1 MEQYRKFKENAIDKM
16 VTEFFLQNLII
27 NISDILLVVV
37 GELTYSEQLLLNKIK
52 EESKKQNKRRIFII
66 HNLKEFRTKEQVED
80 YIKNSLLKCSL
91 FDLKKRTWIST
102 KKDEDKKDKIIING
116 KEENEIKMEDSEK
129 SDENMNII
137 NLNDE
142 EEIKINPKDKNIVDD
157 FNEESK
163 LNKIHFT
170 EIINYGDK
178 KQLEIYHLILANE
191 DSEAGKIYNEYTYN
205 FIENFYNLIEEPKIS
220 DIFQQI
226 RDNFKELS
234 NIIILNNNL
243 NKFEFN
249 GIEKIIK
256 DKRMKLDY
264 KEDLILK
271 KIYRDGLGFSFFKT
285 DNFEP
290 KYNYFKPDEKT
301 LEIRIEIP
309 GNSICEIS
317 HEVKGD
323 KTIITVKGIKK
334 RDNQPEKLKYNLFN
348 IREFS
353 EFELNIPLK
362 TEYFQINQ
370 TKPKEGYPKLVNG
383 ICLIQYE
390 LAQKGEKIEIQT
402 EEVF

>member
-1 MEQYRKFKENAIDKM
+1 
-16 VTEFFLQNLII
+16 
-27 NISDILLVVV
+27 
-37 GELTYSEQLLLNKIK
+37 
-52 EESKKQNKRRIFII
+52 
-66 HNLKEFRTKEQVED
+66 
-80 YIKNSLLKCSL
+80 
-91 FDLKKRTWIST
+91 
-102 KKDEDKKDKIIING
+102 
-116 KEENEIKMEDSEK
+116 MEDSK
-129 SDENMNII
+129 QSDENMNII

-142 EEIKINPKDKNIVDD
+142 EEIKINLKDKNIDYQSK
-157 FNEESK
+157 EQSK
-163 LNKIHFT
+163 LNKFHFT

-264 KEDLILK
+264 EEDLFLK
-271 KIYRDGLGFSFFKT
+271 KIYRDGLGFSLFKT

-309 GNSICEIS
+309 GYIRCHVS
-317 HEVKGD
+317 HKVKGD
-323 KTIITVKGIKK
+323 ETIITVRGTKNK
-334 RDNQPEKLKYNLFN
+334 DNQPKELEDNLFN

-353 EFELNIPLK
+353 DFELNIPLK
-362 TEYFQINQ
+362 TEYFQINE
-370 TKPKEGYPKLVNG
+370 KRPKEGYPKFVNG
-383 ICLIQYE
+383 ICCIQYE
-390 LAQKGEKIEIQT
+390 LAQKGEIITIQT